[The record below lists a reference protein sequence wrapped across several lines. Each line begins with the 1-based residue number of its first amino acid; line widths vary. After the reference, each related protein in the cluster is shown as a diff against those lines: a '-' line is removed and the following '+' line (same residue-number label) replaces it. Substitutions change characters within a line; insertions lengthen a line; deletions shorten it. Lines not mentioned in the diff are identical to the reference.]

1 MNPSL
6 TDYVQAQELRE
17 LVERE
22 VLVVIKKLSEV
33 EGTTKEQIQGIARR
47 TLELIRPGMKIDE
60 LYQNIVKLDDNHPE
74 LAPVV
79 MTIMREYEEK
89 YAKKALTQVS
99 QLVKNHNFDE
109 AENVIKKVLQYKI
122 VS

>member
-1 MNPSL
+1 MQPSMIG
-6 TDYVQAQELRE
+6 YRQAEELRE
-17 LVERE
+17 LIERE
-22 VLVVIKKLSEV
+22 VLKVIKQLSEI
-33 EGTTKEQIQGIARR
+33 EGTTKEKIQEIARK

-60 LYQNIVKLDDNHPE
+60 LYQNAVKLDDTCSE

-79 MTIMREYEEK
+79 VILMREYEEK

-99 QLVKNHNFDE
+99 QLVKDRQFDE
-109 AENVIKKVLQYKI
+109 AESVIKKVLQYKI

>member
-6 TDYVQAQELRE
+6 IDYTQAQELRE

-22 VLVVIKKLSEV
+22 VLAIIKNLSEL

-79 MTIMREYEEK
+79 LTVMREYEEK

-99 QLVKNHNFDE
+99 QLVKDRQFDE
-109 AENVIKKVLQYKI
+109 AESIIKKVLHYKI
-122 VS
+122 IS